1 MLDNSNTRKV
11 FAKQMEIN
19 EFQTWM
25 SDIYKECDAE
35 RGIPATVA
43 WLTEEL
49 GELAQAVRKGTRE
62 QQIHEIGDVLAWLT
76 SLANQLNIDLSEA
89 AKRFA
94 QGCPRCSETPCAC
107 SPPSAEVNVV
117 APRVD
122 RRRFRQMIDN
132 VAERVE
138 RRRLTREKL
147 DEIAEELAGLLSHQF
162 RETALLQSKGS
173 LDDYFGI
180 QGVLLSWGWNICL
193 SLNELNGPDEQ
204 IQSYPID
211 SKISDV
217 VLNAESPAEALLH
230 ITDQPGQRSIQQ
242 RGHSESDEEYL
253 SRITHI
259 SAQLLADVVYL
270 DNRWRGSKP

>member
-11 FAKQMEIN
+11 FVKQMEIN

-76 SLANQLNIDLSEA
+76 SLANQLDIDLSEA

-94 QGCPRCSETPCAC
+94 QGCPRCGETPCGC

-117 APRVD
+117 APRGD
-122 RRRFRQMIDN
+122 RRS
-132 VAERVE
+132 
-138 RRRLTREKL
+138 LREEL
-147 DEIAEELAGLLSHQF
+147 DEIAEELAEFMHERLY
-162 RETALLQSKGS
+162 ENALLQFKGS
-173 LDDYFGI
+173 YDDYEFIVWHIASHAG
-180 QGVLLSWGWNICL
+180 NIRMR
-193 SLNELNGPDEQ
+193 LNELNGLDEKTPPEHFVQ
-204 IQSYPID
+204 EA
-211 SKISDV
+211 SDDATGAKSF
-217 VLNAESPAEALLH
+217 AEGLLR
-230 ITDQPGQRSIQQ
+230 ITGNWDMRRRQTR
-242 RGHSESDEEYL
+242 HWDSDEEQL
-253 SRITHI
+253 ARITHVT
-259 SAQLLADVVYL
+259 AQLLVDSSYL
-270 DNRWRGSKP
+270 FDRWRGSKP